1 MYGGSVLNALHVL
14 GGMIANV
21 LPDADGRVREELRRG
36 VLPPAEAERASWRLL
51 TPGDRLLADV
61 GARPVHAGAGAE
73 YYLRNGADAAL
84 DVNAIR
90 GGEPRT
96 VVPATAE
103 ATLSLR
109 LAPGQDPDEMAD
121 TLERLLRE
129 GLPEGAE
136 LQLTG
141 HRAAPALF
149 SVDEPALVLAAQ
161 ALERA
166 CGVPPA
172 FVRTGGSIPIVAE
185 MAARGYPVV
194 VGGFSLPDD
203 AIHAPNES
211 YRVRSLELGEA
222 SARELLEAL
231 ARLPGAGGS
240 GRS

>member
-1 MYGGSVLNALHVL
+1 
-14 GGMIANV
+14 
-21 LPDADGRVREELRRG
+21 
-36 VLPPAEAERASWRLL
+36 
-51 TPGDRLLADV
+51 
-61 GARPVHAGAGAE
+61 VHPGAGAE

-84 DVNAIR
+84 DVNALS

-103 ATLSLR
+103 ATVSLR

-129 GLPEGAE
+129 RLPDGAE
-136 LQLTG
+136 LEVSGQ
-141 HRAAPALF
+141 RAAPALF
-149 SVDEPALVLAAQ
+149 SVEEPALVLAGK

-211 YRVRSLELGEA
+211 FSLRSLELGEA
-222 SARELLEAL
+222 SARELLEAMAQL
-231 ARLPGAGGS
+231 PSAAR
-240 GRS
+240 